1 MNVDQP
7 LINFDKPRLGHG
19 VDRAEKGALTQ
30 SESDMGKKPKL
41 ASALAP

>member
-30 SESDMGKKPKL
+30 SESDMGKKLKP